1 MGNVVS
7 TVESNSNEFS
17 SSTMDKMEKK
27 SQSSSPSGSNTVYG
41 KDGYYLVRIKYNPKK
56 EQLESEDFIN
66 NKIESI
72 FNVIKNNVETYNEV
86 EYVKKEIDKY
96 ENFENLKRKRHIIND
111 DNNVIGGDD
120 KLRK

>member
-1 MGNVVS
+1 
-7 TVESNSNEFS
+7 
-17 SSTMDKMEKK
+17 
-27 SQSSSPSGSNTVYG
+27 
-41 KDGYYLVRIKYNPKK
+41 
-56 EQLESEDFIN
+56 
-66 NKIESI
+66 
-72 FNVIKNNVETYNEV
+72 VIKNNVETYNEV

>member
-1 MGNVVS
+1 M
-7 TVESNSNEFS
+7 NS
-17 SSTMDKMEKK
+17 KK
-27 SQSSSPSGSNTVYG
+27 LKKLQYNKAVYG
-41 KDGYYLVRIKYNPKK
+41 KDGYYLIIIKYNPKK

-72 FNVIKNNVETYNEV
+72 FNVIKNTVETYNEV

-96 ENFENLKRKRHIIND
+96 ENFKNLKRKRHIIND